1 MKVTKNKTVISL
13 FTGCGGMDL
22 GFEGGFS
29 VPAHSVNPKTH
40 PQWIERHSGEN
51 WVKLRDTQFQTVFA
65 NDILEDAKIAWAG
78 YFSKKN
84 NSNVSKIFHL
94 ESIVDFIKHNSS
106 SKKNGFPSRVDVLT
120 GGFPC
125 QDFSVAG
132 KRKGF
137 LSSKSH
143 TGTKLKKC
151 DDPSLENRGT
161 LYMWMREAIN
171 VAQPKM
177 FVAENVKGL
186 VSLSNAKKVIENDF
200 RSIGDGGYLVVPAKL
215 LNAAEFGVPQKR
227 ERVFF
232 YGFRVKSLKK
242 KAIEALS
249 QDEIPLEF
257 DPYPFPTHTYTKQYQ
272 LLNAQD
278 LKPSVTVA
286 EALWGL
292 LEPYATNDIDQQ
304 SYSKARWYGRHVQ
317 GQTEIKRDAL
327 GPTIRAEHHGNI
339 EFRRLS
345 KKNGGKQDDETSKG
359 LPERRL
365 TVRECARLQ
374 TFPDDYTFVN
384 KPNGSSKHLV
394 SASDAYRLI
403 GNAVPPILAYNIS
416 KRLEFIWDNLFKR
429 SKK

>member
-1 MKVTKNKTVISL
+1 
-13 FTGCGGMDL
+13 MDL
-22 GFEGGFS
+22 GFEGGFN
-29 VPAHSVNPKTH
+29 VPIHSVNPKIH
-40 PQWIERHSGEN
+40 PEWIERYCGEN
-51 WVKLRDTQFQTVFA
+51 WVTLKETRFQTVFA
-65 NDILEDAKIAWAG
+65 NDILEDAKIAWAS
-78 YFSKKN
+78 YFSRKN
-84 NSNVSKIFHL
+84 NLNANEIFHL
-94 ESIVDFIKHNSS
+94 ESIVDFIKNNPN
-106 SKKNGFPSRVDVLT
+106 SKKGGFPKGVDVVT

-143 TGTKLKKC
+143 AGTKLRKF

-171 VAQPKM
+171 IAQPKM

-186 VSLSNAKKVIENDF
+186 VSLSDAKKVIENDF
-200 RSIGDGGYLVVPAKL
+200 RGIGGGGYLVVPAKI

-242 KAIEALS
+242 KAIKALN
-249 QDEIPLEF
+249 QDEIPLEYN
-257 DPYPFPTHTYTKQYQ
+257 PYPLPTHMCGQQYDLQ
-272 LLNAQD
+272 SSPDLN
-278 LKPSVTVA
+278 PSVTVA
-286 EALWGL
+286 DALSGL
-292 LEPYATNDIDQQ
+292 LEPYATNDIDQK
-304 SYSKARWYGRHVQ
+304 SYSKARWYGKKVQ
-317 GQTEIKRDAL
+317 GQTEVNLDAL

-345 KKNGGKQDDETSKG
+345 KKNGGKQIDEISLG

-374 TFPDDYTFVN
+374 TFPDNYTFVN
-384 KPNGSSKHLV
+384 KPNGTNRYLV
-394 SASDAYRLI
+394 NPSDAYRLI
-403 GNAVPPILAYNIS
+403 GNAVPPILAYNIA
-416 KRLEFIWDNLFKR
+416 KRLEFIWDKLFKR
-429 SKK
+429 GKK